1 MTMSVRRSL
10 PVSVA
15 LLALAL
21 VAGCGGGEPDEG
33 VEESPPPATA
43 AADEAAV
50 EVTEADV
57 EPAASEPAE
66 ADPGTDPETEGETGP
81 ATDAETGPE
90 TDGEG
95 PPADPGT
102 DEDSN
107 VDLDTAP
114 GPDPQ
119 ASAEDYP
126 DFEWAFEEGRYAGSY
141 GRADYYE
148 PSTVSEPG
156 SMAGVAAAEAYRG
169 GFALGLAE
177 YEAAVAAGQEAS
189 ASAEAEAEAAAQY
202 PIGELIEGWD
212 PAVAVSE
219 FWGIEGAES
228 CAVAA
233 ATDPCLDVWYSEGN
247 SVITALGRLDP
258 AASAEPDHA
267 LRLSGTARGY
277 EVQEAWDATVDPTS
291 SAPDWTQRP
300 G

>member
-10 PVSVA
+10 PISGA
-15 LLALAL
+15 LLTLAL
-21 VAGCGGGEPDEG
+21 LAGCGGGEPDDG
-33 VEESPPPATA
+33 VEESPPPVTD
-43 AADEAAV
+43 AADEAPA
-50 EVTEADV
+50 EVTQADAEPSADVATEAD
-57 EPAASEPAE
+57 
-66 ADPGTDPETEGETGP
+66 PETGS
-81 ATDAETGPE
+81 AAHA
-90 TDGEG
+90 DGSESG
-95 PPADPGT
+95 PGT
-102 DEDSN
+102 DEDSD

-114 GPDPQ
+114 GPDAQ
-119 ASAEDYP
+119 ASPEDYP

-177 YEAAVAAGQEAS
+177 YEVAAAAGQEAA
-189 ASAEAEAEAAAQY
+189 ASAEAEAARNY
-202 PIGELIEGWD
+202 PVGELIEGWD

-219 FWGIEGAES
+219 FWGIEGAAS

-233 ATDPCLDVWYSEGN
+233 PTDPCLDVWYSEGN
-247 SVITALGRLDP
+247 TVITALGRLDP
-258 AASAEPDHA
+258 AAGAEPDHA

-277 EVQEAWDATVDPTS
+277 EVQQAWDATADPAS
-291 SAPDWTQRP
+291 PAPDWTQRA

>member
-1 MTMSVRRSL
+1 MTISVRRSL
-10 PVSVA
+10 SVSAALLVVA
-15 LLALAL
+15 L
-21 VAGCGGGEPDEG
+21 VGGCGGGAPDDDTG
-33 VEESPPPATA
+33 ESPPPVTDTA
-43 AADEAAV
+43 QEAPTGVTPAD
-50 EVTEADV
+50 
-57 EPAASEPAE
+57 AE
-66 ADPGTDPETEGETGP
+66 TSAREIAGTDPE
-81 ATDAETGPE
+81 ADAEGPTG
-90 TDGEG
+90 
-95 PPADPGT
+95 DPGT
-102 DEDSN
+102 DEDSD
-107 VDLDTAP
+107 VDVDTAP

-119 ASAEDYP
+119 ASPDDYP

-141 GRADYYE
+141 GRGDYYE

-177 YEAAVAAGQEAS
+177 YEAAVAAGQEAE
-189 ASAEAEAEAAAQY
+189 ASAEAEAAANY